1 MARAAWKRA
10 LFSHRWRIS
19 RAVRLAAGFSRT
31 DHFCWSVMRSFLF
44 VPGIRPERFN
54 KALASGADAVI
65 LDLEDAVAE
74 PDKAQA
80 RQHVADAADT
90 LVASTARVLLR
101 VNGVGTP
108 WFDDDLA
115 LLALDGIDGV
125 VLPKAESAAALEA
138 VARVTSKPI
147 FPLIESALGVWQV
160 LEVARA
166 PGVERLVFGSVDF
179 ELDLDCAG
187 SWQALLY
194 ARSQIVLASRVAGL
208 LPPVDGVTVALDD
221 AGQLAIDAV
230 NARELGFGGKLCIHP
245 KQIDQV
251 NAAFSPS
258 EEQLAK
264 ARVVVEAFAR
274 AGGGA
279 VSVDGRMVDLPILLK
294 AKRLLAMI
302 EASSTH
308 ASE

>member
-1 MARAAWKRA
+1 
-10 LFSHRWRIS
+10 
-19 RAVRLAAGFSRT
+19 
-31 DHFCWSVMRSFLF
+31 MRSFLF

-54 KALASGADAVI
+54 KALASGADVVI

-80 RQHVADAADT
+80 RQHVADAADA

-101 VNGVGTP
+101 VNGFSTP

-115 LLALDGIDGV
+115 LLALDAIDGV

-166 PGVERLVFGSVDF
+166 PGVERLLFGSVDF

-221 AGQLAIDAV
+221 AGQLATDAAT
-230 NARELGFGGKLCIHP
+230 ARDLGFGGKLCIHP
-245 KQIDQV
+245 KQIAEV

-258 EEQLAK
+258 EEALAK
-264 ARVVVEAFAR
+264 ARVVVEAYAR
-274 AGGGA
+274 AGGEA
-279 VSVDGRMVDLPILLK
+279 VSVDGRMVDLPVLLK

-302 EASSTH
+302 GASSTH
-308 ASE
+308 ASGSA

>member
-1 MARAAWKRA
+1 
-10 LFSHRWRIS
+10 
-19 RAVRLAAGFSRT
+19 
-31 DHFCWSVMRSFLF
+31 MRSFLF

-80 RQHVADAADT
+80 RQHVADAADA
-90 LVASTARVLLR
+90 LVVSTARVLLR
-101 VNGVGTP
+101 INGFGTP

-194 ARSQIVLASRVAGL
+194 ARSRIVLASRVAGL

-221 AGQLAIDAV
+221 AGQLATDAAT
-230 NARELGFGGKLCIHP
+230 ARDLGFGGKLCIHP
-245 KQIDQV
+245 KQIAQI

-258 EEQLAK
+258 EEELAK

-279 VSVDGRMVDLPILLK
+279 VSVDGRMVDLPVLLK

-308 ASE
+308 AS

>member
-1 MARAAWKRA
+1 
-10 LFSHRWRIS
+10 
-19 RAVRLAAGFSRT
+19 
-31 DHFCWSVMRSFLF
+31 MRSFLF

-74 PDKAQA
+74 PDKALA
-80 RQHVADAADT
+80 RQHVADAADA
-90 LVASTARVLLR
+90 LVASAARVLLR
-101 VNGVGTP
+101 VNGFGTP
-108 WFDDDLA
+108 SFVDDLA

-125 VLPKAESAAALEA
+125 MLPKAESAAALEA

-194 ARSQIVLASRVAGL
+194 ARSRIVLASRVAGL

-221 AGQLAIDAV
+221 AGQLATDAAT
-230 NARELGFGGKLCIHP
+230 ARDLGFGGKLCIHP
-245 KQIDQV
+245 KQIAQV

-264 ARVVVEAFAR
+264 ARAVVEAFAR

-279 VSVDGRMVDLPILLK
+279 VSVDGRMVDLPVLLK
-294 AKRLLAMI
+294 ARRLLAMI

-308 ASE
+308 ASGSA